1 MREWS
6 RLLHEATGGRLYVGS
21 VDVIVPGSWSDA
33 PGGGGGSGS
42 GGGGGDECRHLRGV
56 SPARLAT
63 YAEADV
69 RVGLSHPLFG
79 DAPFTQQSRDCSHQ
93 GDFISTTDAFFDR
106 LAVSNITDL
115 WIHGNIP
122 ILSLSLSLPPPSS
135 PFLPLPP
142 SHFNSTQLSTFTS
155 IHISFINLNINI

>member
-1 MREWS
+1 VREWS

-122 ILSLSLSLPPPSS
+122 ILSLSLSLPSS

-142 SHFNSTQLSTFTS
+142 PPSLPFQFHSTLNIHIHSHF
-155 IHISFINLNINI
+155 IH